1 MERDG
6 KGKSR
11 HLHTLLTINMEI
23 TGMKFKFL
31 TAAVALAMAGSANA
45 ALVAPSTG
53 NSSLVFTAWDSNN
66 LAVGFA
72 RDLGLTFND
81 YRPGAG
87 VLASGFSQTFL
98 ADPEFAATFGNNTST
113 VL

>member
-1 MERDG
+1 
-6 KGKSR
+6 
-11 HLHTLLTINMEI
+11 
-23 TGMKFKFL
+23 MKFKFL